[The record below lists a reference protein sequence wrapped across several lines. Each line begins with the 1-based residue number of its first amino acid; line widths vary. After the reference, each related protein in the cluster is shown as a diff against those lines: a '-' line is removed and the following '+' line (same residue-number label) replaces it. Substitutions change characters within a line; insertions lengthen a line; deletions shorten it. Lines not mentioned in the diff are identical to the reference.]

1 MREDAVMP
9 ISGQGWELHIVR
21 EKEQRRASN
30 GRRRTVGRYQ
40 VFHNGV
46 AQTGKGLKGATAE
59 AKGPGANKPAGNGKR
74 IEQGRY
80 PLATQEPGHYATWN
94 YAESKSVSAGP
105 KPGLELK
112 DTVQRAEILIHPGKN
127 AFLSSIGC
135 INPCASLPNANEII
149 EYEGS
154 RERVI
159 AIIEDL
165 KAFLGADFPKKNGKK
180 IPKAFVVIDGEPAA

>member
-1 MREDAVMP
+1 MP

-40 VFHNGV
+40 VFHDGV

-80 PLATQEPGHYATWN
+80 PLATQEPGHYMELCGIEERERG
-94 YAESKSVSAGP
+94 AETRARAQGYGAKSRDPDS
-105 KPGLELK
+105 
-112 DTVQRAEILIHPGKN
+112 
-127 AFLSSIGC
+127 
-135 INPCASLPNANEII
+135 
-149 EYEGS
+149 S
-154 RERVI
+154 REECVSFEHRLHQPLRFASQRQRDHRV
-159 AIIEDL
+159 
-165 KAFLGADFPKKNGKK
+165 
-180 IPKAFVVIDGEPAA
+180 